1 MKLHFLCICIVIL
14 NIALAGAAQP
24 VQRRVLPSSTQFV
37 VVATRDWNAVEGV
50 LLRYERA
57 NGNKGWKLAG
67 DAIPV
72 VVGKN
77 GMGWGTG
84 VLPTDS
90 PAARTLLDPVKKEG
104 GARSPAGIFWL
115 STAFGYDPRQRQGW
129 KMPYIVLTPSVEC
142 VDDSASRFYNRV
154 LDRRTV
160 APDWHSSEHMLR
172 SDEAYRL
179 GIAVDHNA
187 NPPVP
192 AGGSCI
198 FMHIWSGLGQGT
210 TGCTA
215 MPQEKIEAL
224 LAWLDPARNP
234 MLVQLPLVQYKKQ
247 RKNWRLPKLPK
258 SLDSR
263 AEF

>member
-1 MKLHFLCICIVIL
+1 MKLHFLCICTVIF
-14 NIALAGAAQP
+14 NSALAASAQSA
-24 VQRRVLPSSTQFV
+24 QSRVLPSSTQMV
-37 VVATRDWNAVEGV
+37 VVTTHDWNAVEGV

-57 NGNKGWKLAG
+57 NGNKRWKLAG

-77 GMGWGTG
+77 GMGWGAG

-90 PAARTLLDPVKKEG
+90 PAARSLLDPVKKEADG
-104 GARSPAGIFWL
+104 RSPAGIFRL
-115 STAFGYDPRQRQGW
+115 STAFGYDPRQPPGW

-154 LDRRTV
+154 LDRATV
-160 APDWHSSEHMLR
+160 SPDWHSSEQMLR
-172 SDEAYRL
+172 SDEAYRF
-179 GIAVDHNA
+179 GIVVDHNA
-187 NPPVP
+187 NPPAP

-198 FMHIWSGLGQGT
+198 FMHIWSGPGQGT

-247 RKNWRLPKLPK
+247 RKNWHLPKLPK

-263 AEF
+263 GES